1 MTTSWETLACH
12 AVGAL
17 RAHGAATGD
26 RVVLLADNS
35 PAFLAFTWGAL
46 RAGIVLPHAIL
57 PFTGRIVLRDT
68 PRHT

>member
-35 PAFLAFTWGAL
+35 PAFLAFTWVPCAPGSS
-46 RAGIVLPHAIL
+46 
-57 PFTGRIVLRDT
+57 PFR
-68 PRHT
+68 